1 MPGKKPSQKA
11 VQTIYVDSCFVDAY
25 LWGDRDMKQHTNRV
39 FYRIKNSSPAK
50 VIIPFVIV
58 GEIVNTM
65 VQKEKED
72 KIRDLLY
79 LINDIRADTP
89 PPNKI
94 VIELSSHILNADD
107 LFDTTDA
114 IIAAHAI
121 SDELSTR
128 LLTTDTNMQNSRVLI
143 ELEEELRN
151 EEKRRYKLR
160 ITEEF

>member
-1 MPGKKPSQKA
+1 
-11 VQTIYVDSCFVDAY
+11 
-25 LWGDRDMKQHTNRV
+25 
-39 FYRIKNSSPAK
+39 
-50 VIIPFVIV
+50 V

-94 VIELSSHILNADD
+94 VIELSSRILNADD

-160 ITEEF
+160 ITDEF